1 MDIQNRSSINFKANV
16 SQSVMYQL
24 QKQVKNCHS
33 RKKCSAL
40 VKQKVENLKSWGSP
54 DSNIVIAKDHNGKYL
69 LGVECTVDKGLRLPW
84 AIRNLV
90 AKTELELDIS
100 NGLIAAGQKVIAV
113 SDDADVI
120 VFE

>member
-40 VKQKVENLKSWGSP
+40 VKLQLSDRLRKVPPE
-54 DSNIVIAKDHNGKYL
+54 V
-69 LGVECTVDKGLRLPW
+69 
-84 AIRNLV
+84 
-90 AKTELELDIS
+90 
-100 NGLIAAGQKVIAV
+100 
-113 SDDADVI
+113 
-120 VFE
+120 